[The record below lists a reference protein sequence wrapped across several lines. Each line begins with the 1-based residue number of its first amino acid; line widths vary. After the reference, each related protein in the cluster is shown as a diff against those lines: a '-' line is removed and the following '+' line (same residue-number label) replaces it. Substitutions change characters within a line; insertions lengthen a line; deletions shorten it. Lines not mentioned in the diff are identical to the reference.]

1 MTSMPSDMGFDP
13 SLWSFIGGWTFDNKN
28 FNIENLTN

>member
-1 MTSMPSDMGFDP
+1 MTSIPFDIGFDLG
-13 SLWSFIGGWTFDNKN
+13 LWSFIGGWKFDNKN